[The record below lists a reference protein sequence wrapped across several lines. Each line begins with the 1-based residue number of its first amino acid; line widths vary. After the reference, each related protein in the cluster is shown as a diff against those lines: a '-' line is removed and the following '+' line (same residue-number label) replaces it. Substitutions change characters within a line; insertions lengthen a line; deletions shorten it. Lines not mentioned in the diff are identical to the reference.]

1 MSSLKKIYFV
11 LVVICLVSKLIVRY
25 KGVNAI
31 IPVNTIIVVGT
42 NIFSIINFMFTRIC
56 NYLSILSFLLISST
70 LIAAGIG
77 YKYLSSFQFKEKLM
91 KEIMSNV
98 SELMPK
104 VLDEGLPNMTGTSI
118 PDKNWTVPKL

>member
-1 MSSLKKIYFV
+1 MYRKIIDSL
-11 LVVICLVSKLIVRY
+11 
-25 KGVNAI
+25 
-31 IPVNTIIVVGT
+31 T
-42 NIFSIINFMFTRIC
+42 
-56 NYLSILSFLLISST
+56 ILSFLLISST
-70 LIAAGIG
+70 LVAAGIS
-77 YKYLSSFQFKEKLM
+77 YKYLSSEQFKQKLM